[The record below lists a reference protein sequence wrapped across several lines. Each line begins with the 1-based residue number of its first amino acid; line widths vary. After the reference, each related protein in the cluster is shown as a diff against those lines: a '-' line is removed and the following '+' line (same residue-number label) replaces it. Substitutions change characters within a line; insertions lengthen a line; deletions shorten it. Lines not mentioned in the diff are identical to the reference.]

1 MTRKEKS
8 TGLELSSEY
17 VLSSCSISF
26 GSEFPALD
34 EVTSYLGLTKHL
46 FSQAPAVGW
55 STPYEI
61 ALLLVSLLAFAA
73 FGLWEYKFAHSPIM
87 PLDIWIAPSFFALIL
102 VVIFSVMSYGICI
115 WYLVAWQQIVRH
127 WSPFHFGIGLLPH
140 GLVGGLSAPI
150 AAWLISRV
158 AAQWILGFG
167 ALAVAISSILLT
179 TMPSQQTYWA
189 QVFPAT
195 ILMALCPDFI
205 FTAAQIIAT
214 NSVKRHEQGIAGSL
228 ISLLLLYSA
237 SLGLGFAG
245 TVESQTNEDR
255 LATVCGYRGALY
267 LAIGLALAALV
278 LDVLFVRVPKDIREG
293 WAEDADFSTAPERAD
308 EVSRD

>member
-1 MTRKEKS
+1 LR
-8 TGLELSSEY
+8 
-17 VLSSCSISF
+17 
-26 GSEFPALD
+26 
-34 EVTSYLGLTKHL
+34 LTKRL
-46 FSQAPAVGW
+46 RSRAPAVGW

-61 ALLLVSLLAFAA
+61 ALLLVSLLFFAA
-73 FGLWEYKFAHSPIM
+73 FGLWVHKFAREPIM
-87 PLDIWIAPSFFALIL
+87 PLDIWTAPSFLPLIL
-102 VVIFSVMSYGICI
+102 VVLFSIMSYGICI
-115 WYLVAWQQIVRH
+115 WYLVAWQQLVRH
-127 WSPFHFGIGLLPH
+127 WSPFHFGIGILPH

-167 ALAVAISSILLT
+167 ALAVAISSIILT
-179 TMPSQQTYWA
+179 TMPPQQTYWA

-205 FTAAQIIAT
+205 YTAAQIIAT
-214 NSVKRHEQGIAGSL
+214 NSVKRREQGIAGSL

-245 TVESQTNEDR
+245 TVESETNEDGMAIVR
-255 LATVCGYRGALY
+255 GYRGALY

-278 LDVLFVRVPKDIREG
+278 LDILFVRVPKDTREG
-293 WAEDADFSTAPERAD
+293 WVEDVNFSATSEPTD
-308 EVSRD
+308 MSSRD